1 MTTTAVEQA
10 RFNMI
15 EQQIRTWEVL
25 DQSVLDLLFR
35 VKREEFVPAA
45 YRGLAFADIEI
56 PLGSGQKMWQPKLEA
71 RVIQDLKIRPEER
84 VLEVGTGSGYLTA
97 LLAHKAAHVLSVEID
112 PVLHARAKETLTRHR
127 LVNVTLHCGDAA
139 RGWEAGAPFDVIVL
153 TGSTPVLPDGFLEQL
168 KGGGRLFAVVGDL
181 PVMEGRR
188 VTRAGENDFAGINL
202 FETVL
207 DPLQNAAQPE
217 RFVF

>member
-1 MTTTAVEQA
+1 MAGHFCYNDRGSVIRFFLGPEFTLSAGKTMTTTAVEQA

-112 PVLHARAKETLTRHR
+112 PVLHARAKEALTRHR
-127 LVNVTLHCGDAA
+127 LVNVTPH
-139 RGWEAGAPFDVIVL
+139 
-153 TGSTPVLPDGFLEQL
+153 
-168 KGGGRLFAVVGDL
+168 
-181 PVMEGRR
+181 
-188 VTRAGENDFAGINL
+188 
-202 FETVL
+202 
-207 DPLQNAAQPE
+207 
-217 RFVF
+217 